1 MSIDDAIEILNPK
14 TTDDV
19 WQRTIAA
26 YEDPVDGAAAYHR
39 LRNEA
44 LELAWKA
51 LERWKRWEDDGR

>member
-14 TTDDV
+14 TTDAV
-19 WQRTIAA
+19 WQRTKAA

-44 LELAWKA
+44 LELACKA
-51 LERWKRWEDDGR
+51 LERLKRWEDDGK